1 MRRLH
6 RCARRAGRRAAPRGT
21 RGGPRPTRP
30 ALAKAERFP
39 DMAIVAAWPDEALG
53 TLRFAP
59 SSAIAVLAHDD
70 KFDHPALLAALRTS
84 AGYIGAIGS
93 RTTNEKRVAWL
104 RAQGVSERDIARVH
118 APIGLDIGGGG
129 GGG

>member
-1 MRRLH
+1 PEGSP
-6 RCARRAGRRAAPRGT
+6 CVET
-21 RGGPRPTRP
+21 
-30 ALAKAERFP
+30 
-39 DMAIVAAWPDEALG
+39 VAAWRDESRAAL
-53 TLRFAP
+53 RCAS

-70 KFDHPALLAALRTS
+70 KLDHPALLAALRTS

-118 APIGLDIGGGG
+118 APIGLDIGASSVEEIALAILAEIVAVRRHRKGGSLSAESLAVAR
-129 GGG
+129 